1 MYGMLNPVFVF
12 LYVSIVTFLWLILRT
27 SWKSQA
33 LFREEVG
40 VAASVVLLHHKTQAI
55 LFLSDYNL
63 NAKTHFWRLL
73 PGT

>member
-1 MYGMLNPVFVF
+1 MAHFKNILKEP
-12 LYVSIVTFLWLILRT
+12 SIVQRG
-27 SWKSQA
+27 
-33 LFREEVG
+33 G

-55 LFLSDYNL
+55 LFLSDYTL